1 MWEAPAVVTGRC
13 CKYKIGL
20 RSGRH
25 YNFAATMPSCQYQ
38 RFFSEMPPG
47 WYFNF
52 ATIVP
57 SGWHFSHCVT
67 KIVESLLNDN
77 CRNSDCR
84 NGDMYPK
91 LITPAC
97 LSITTNDR
105 DLRSF
110 EIRFEFESVVPIR
123 FDSDGPIQ
131 KFSNR
136 PCLPIARSSQTTQT
150 INGA

>member
-1 MWEAPAVVTGRC
+1 MWEAPAVVTGWC
-13 CKYKIGL
+13 CRYKIGL

-25 YNFAATMPSCQYQ
+25 YNFAATMPSLLYH
-38 RFFSEMPPG
+38 RFFNEMPPG
-47 WYFNF
+47 RYFNF

-57 SGWHFSHCVT
+57 SGRQFSHCVT

-77 CRNSDCR
+77 CRNSGCRNGDCR

-110 EIRFEFESVVPIR
+110 EIRFEFESAVPIR
-123 FDSDGPIQ
+123 Q
-131 KFSNR
+131 
-136 PCLPIARSSQTTQT
+136 
-150 INGA
+150 